1 MGEKIQKCFKITQ
14 ILNQLM
20 EQIFYNFLSLLHGLW
35 EIKLTLENILNII
48 IIYCNYFKWDI
59 ENKDEE

>member
-48 IIYCNYFKWDI
+48 IIYCNYFK
-59 ENKDEE
+59 